1 MIDRP
6 TVSSS
11 DSAVASSREHSADDT
26 ALAARL
32 RAVLGPL
39 ARELR
44 QQSSGPLTATQVSV
58 LGTIHR
64 HGPLTLGDVAAR
76 ERLSPPMISKVVDAL
91 EQSGFVERERDDQDR
106 RVWRVR
112 ATPVADDWIDQNRA
126 RRDAWL
132 AERLAA
138 LDGAER
144 AAVAAAVPA
153 LERIVGE
160 LG

>member
-1 MIDRP
+1 M
-6 TVSSS
+6 S
-11 DSAVASSREHSADDT
+11 
-26 ALAARL
+26 
-32 RAVLGPL
+32 
-39 ARELR
+39 RELR

-58 LGTIHR
+58 LGSIHR

-91 EQSGFVERERDDQDR
+91 EEAGFVERERDTQDR

-112 ATPVADDWIDQNRA
+112 ATVVADDWIEQNRA

-138 LDGAER
+138 LDDSER
-144 AAVAAAVPA
+144 RAVADAVPA